1 MSLLLIPGLKA
12 DARSWGGL
20 DTRLG
25 AVIPSHHFGEP
36 TIAGMAAAI
45 LARAPERFDLAGH
58 SMGGYIAFA
67 MLRQAPQR
75 IRRVAFVATQAR
87 PDAAETIARRR
98 TMMALAVD
106 QGMAAVTQATLDLD
120 VFDRRPDVIASLTAT
135 AADFPVATYL
145 SQQEA
150 VIGRPDSRPG
160 LGRIAC
166 PAAVIGGAE
175 DRLLPAY
182 LSEEIAAGIP
192 GATLDLIPACGHCAP
207 LEQPDRV
214 AALLAGW
221 LERDAC

>member
-1 MSLLLIPGLKA
+1 MTLLLIPGLKA
-12 DARSWGGL
+12 DARSWGGI
-20 DTRLG
+20 DARLG
-25 AVIPSHHFGEP
+25 ATIPAHHVDEP
-36 TIAGMAAAI
+36 TIEAMAAAI

-67 MLRQAPQR
+67 MLRQAPAR

-87 PDAAETIARRR
+87 PDSVEATAARR
-98 TMMALAVD
+98 TMMAMAAAR
-106 QGMAAVTQATLDLD
+106 GMAAVTEATLDLD
-120 VFDRRPDVIASLTAT
+120 VHDKRPDVLAAMMAT
-135 AADFPVATYL
+135 AATFPVATYL
-145 SQQEA
+145 SQQAA
-150 VIGRPDSRPG
+150 VIARPDSRPG
-160 LGRIAC
+160 LKHIAC
-166 PAAVIGGAE
+166 PTAVIGGAE
-175 DRLLPAY
+175 DRLLPPY